1 MSRQGETWTTADHKG
16 RGSST
21 RVQSYY
27 DHHGHKPCSLHVDC
41 DHAGLVDHRLVPST
55 SLDYR
60 AGLGVLTP
68 SFMHPLNAP

>member
-27 DHHGHKPCSLHVDC
+27 DLTSIMDKTCSLHVDC
-41 DHAGLVDHRLVPST
+41 DYARLVDLRLVPST

-60 AGLGVLTP
+60 AGLGVLT
-68 SFMHPLNAP
+68 S

>member
-1 MSRQGETWTTADHKG
+1 MSRQGETCTTVDDKG

-27 DHHGHKPCSLHVDC
+27 DHHGHKPCSLYVDC
-41 DHAGLVDHRLVPST
+41 DYARLVDRRLVPST

-60 AGLGVLTP
+60 AGLGVLT
-68 SFMHPLNAP
+68 S